1 MSNRLFCF
9 VYVTADSKIFADVT
23 FHYFFIEL
31 CWTWTINYPLKS
43 NCVYCYSCVVCI
55 RHLHQVFLR
64 IKTRKLKKKHSIL
77 LSSYYVLPAGPMH
90 KPAAYWFFARFLT
103 NALHSDKLDF
113 LAGSGLTN
121 LWPASQLIY
130 SWPVKSVLN
139 HNIID
144 TMKMLQLIGVASSQP
159 RFVLSCNGQLLLNK

>member
-64 IKTRKLKKKHSIL
+64 IKTRKLKNTVFCYLRIMYCQQGLCISRQLIGF
-77 LSSYYVLPAGPMH
+77 SPGFWQTPYIRIS
-90 KPAAYWFFARFLT
+90 WI
-103 NALHSDKLDF
+103 F